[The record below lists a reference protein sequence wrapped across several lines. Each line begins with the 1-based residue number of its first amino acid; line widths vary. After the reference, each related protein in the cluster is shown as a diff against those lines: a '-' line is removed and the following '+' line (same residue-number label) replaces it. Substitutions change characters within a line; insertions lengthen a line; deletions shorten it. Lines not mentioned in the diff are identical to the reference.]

1 MAIYKMFRG
10 HVIARGKLD
19 VFIPETADSTNWKHW
34 KANLDVKSCEAC
46 REQHGK
52 VYRMD
57 EMPVPEPP
65 LHPNC
70 RCTVE
75 AMRAVMAGKASKEE
89 ENGADWWIRNRGILP
104 PYYLTEAEF
113 RLLGWDNGRSPAKY
127 AQGLMMT
134 RETYSN
140 KNGHLPTEVGRVWY
154 EADLNYYSGKRNGH
168 RLLWSNDGL
177 IFVTYDH
184 YRTFMEVIGEN
195 RL

>member
-1 MAIYKMFRG
+1 MTIYKMFRG
-10 HVIARGKLD
+10 HVIAQGKLD

-57 EMPVPEPP
+57 GMPVPEPP

-89 ENGADWWIRNRGILP
+89 ENGADWWIRTWGILP
-104 PYYLTEAEF
+104 GYYIGLQAIKN
-113 RLLGWDNGRSPAKY
+113 LGWKKGESPVKFAPGKMVFGGVYDNKDRHLRKPLDEF
-127 AQGLMMT
+127 GL
-134 RETYSN
+134 R
-140 KNGHLPTEVGRVWY
+140 P
-154 EADLNYYSGKRNGH
+154 
-168 RLLWSNDGL
+168 
-177 IFVTYDH
+177 I
-184 YRTFMEVIGEN
+184 
-195 RL
+195 